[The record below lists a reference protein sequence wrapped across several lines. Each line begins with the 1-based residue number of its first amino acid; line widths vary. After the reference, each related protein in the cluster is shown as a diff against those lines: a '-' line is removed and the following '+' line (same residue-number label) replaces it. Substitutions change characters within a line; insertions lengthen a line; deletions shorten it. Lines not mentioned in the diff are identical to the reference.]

1 MLNAL
6 DGMWPTILFKV
17 SIYCGLYLH
26 IFPLALMQ
34 FLAFPLRLLDL
45 TRTIL
50 QTLRTHHIPLT
61 PSIFTPSSLRRL
73 FPSANAFRPNALTT
87 ALFPHLQTHSYA
99 APLTY
104 KPLPSRQQLHHT
116 RKTIVSSFAHWTQ
129 SLLAIFTLPY
139 DLTWHECQ
147 VKRKEL
153 EKIRDERAEVLGTLT
168 GMRDQLANALK
179 DEQPYMH
186 IDGVGVDDTLAL
198 FVDTLRRSAAGELG
212 SPASTPSPPSVVST
226 QHDMLQNIQTLANN
240 TLQTHVTQHKNYL
253 QSHDLY
259 RPSRLTLIWPRL
271 LILPPLSVYLLR
283 ATYRSR
289 ASLVEM
295 ANDAV
300 KTLEGFFTD
309 WLLEPV
315 KGIIKTIRAG
325 GEEGVIV
332 TKQGVAADMDV
343 SARDLLAITT
353 SSVAD
358 ISLRSV
364 SGTHDSCTG

>member
-17 SIYCGLYLH
+17 SIYCGLYLN

-116 RKTIVSSFAHWTQ
+116 RKTIVSSFAHWNQ

-179 DEQPYMH
+179 DEQPCMH

-198 FVDTLRRSAAGELG
+198 FVDMLRRSAAGELG

-283 ATYRSR
+283 TTYRSR

>member
-1 MLNAL
+1 M
-6 DGMWPTILFKV
+6 T
-17 SIYCGLYLH
+17 S
-26 IFPLALMQ
+26 
-34 FLAFPLRLLDL
+34 
-45 TRTIL
+45 TIL

-61 PSIFTPSSLRRL
+61 PSNFTPSSLRRL
-73 FPSANAFRPNALTT
+73 FPSTNTLRPNTLTA
-87 ALFPHLQTHSYA
+87 ALFPHLQTHSYTI
-99 APLTY
+99 PLSY
-104 KPLPSRQQLHHT
+104 RPLPSRQQLQRT
-116 RKTIVSSFAHWTQ
+116 SKSISNLLALWTQ
-129 SLLAIFTLPY
+129 SPLATLTLPY
-139 DLTWHECQ
+139 DLTRHECQ

-168 GMRDQLANALK
+168 DMRDQLANALAE
-179 DEQPYMH
+179 EQLEIH
-186 IDGVGVDDTLAL
+186 INDVEVDDKLAS
-198 FVDTLRRSAAGELG
+198 FVDTLRRSTAGELG
-212 SPASTPSPPSVVST
+212 SPVSTPSPPSLVST
-226 QHDMLQNIQTLANN
+226 HQDILQNIQTLAND

-253 QSHDLY
+253 QSHKLN

-283 ATYRSR
+283 AAYRSR
-289 ASLVEM
+289 VSLVEM
-295 ANDAV
+295 ASDAV

-343 SARDLLAITT
+343 SSRDISTEM

-358 ISLRSV
+358 IRLALV
-364 SGTHDSCTG
+364 SGTHDSCPRSRQA